1 MDKEEQFNNSTVAA
15 TLAKD
20 IRIVAEKARN
30 EEDLRIG
37 VEKLL
42 EPALKKLGIAANPR
56 YEKRIS
62 RTVLTAVGRADALYG
77 QAIIEYE
84 PPGKLSTARGKS
96 STKKQ
101 IEGYLLGL
109 AGSGKQRE
117 DTLRRI
123 AGIAT
128 DGQSIF
134 FVRYRADKPLPQQT
148 IPKEQLTQFPL
159 FEEDAPQGSFVEIGP
174 YQITEESV
182 NEFLMYLRA
191 LRRRRLTAEE
201 LGKEFGPEGEVA
213 HQMVNALYTRLEEC
227 LTAPG
232 HPFPRVETLYEEWK
246 RIFGIVY
253 GQEIAK
259 ARKDALA
266 LARLYHIDQF
276 TDLKPLLF
284 AVHTYYAFFMK
295 LLAA

>member
-1 MDKEEQFNNSTVAA
+1 MDKEEQFNDSTVAA

-30 EEDLRIG
+30 EEELRIG

-62 RTVLTAVGRADALYG
+62 RTILTAVGRADALYG

-84 PPGKLSTARGKS
+84 PPGKLSTAKGKN

-123 AGIAT
+123 AGIAI

-134 FVRYRADKPLPQQT
+134 
-148 IPKEQLTQFPL
+148 
-159 FEEDAPQGSFVEIGP
+159 SFV
-174 YQITEESV
+174 TVLTS
-182 NEFLMYLRA
+182 RCH
-191 LRRRRLTAEE
+191 RRLY
-201 LGKEFGPEGEVA
+201 PESS
-213 HQMVNALYTRLEEC
+213 
-227 LTAPG
+227 
-232 HPFPRVETLYEEWK
+232 
-246 RIFGIVY
+246 
-253 GQEIAK
+253 
-259 ARKDALA
+259 
-266 LARLYHIDQF
+266 
-276 TDLKPLLF
+276 
-284 AVHTYYAFFMK
+284 
-295 LLAA
+295 